1 MKLIHF
7 KPLTEN
13 DLPLLHAWFHKPHV
27 KQWYARGESYTIDMI
42 KEKYLPRILNP
53 ETILNFIVYAGNTS
67 IGYIQ
72 LYCVNDSLPE
82 GVTDYNHPLFDN
94 FKPNEI
100 AGVDLFIAD
109 ENYLKQGY
117 ATLALTNFIKE
128 YGQKKFTLLITDPLK
143 NNKNA
148 IQFFERNGF
157 KKFKENDN
165 DAVNELM
172 IFRIKDYQAN
182 INKGKDND

>member
-1 MKLIHF
+1 MKSINF
-7 KPLTEN
+7 KLLTEN
-13 DLPLLHAWFHKPHV
+13 DLPVLHNWFQKPHI
-27 KQWYARGESYTIDMI
+27 KQWYARDENYTLDMI
-42 KEKYLPRILNP
+42 KEKYLPRIFNP
-53 ETILNFIVYAGNTS
+53 ESIPNFIVYADNTP

-72 LYCVNDSLPE
+72 LYCVNDSFPD

-109 ENYLKQGY
+109 ENYLKKGY

-128 YGQKKFTLLITDPLK
+128 YVRGKFILLVTDPLK
-143 NNKNA
+143 INKNA

-157 KKFKENDN
+157 KKLLSDQPPSI
-165 DAVNELM
+165 NELLVLHV
-172 IFRIKDYQAN
+172 A
-182 INKGKDND
+182 